1 MMKNKMQ
8 KNNVDKNMRLTF
20 NDEYDLEKVKKLYTL
35 TDDELLQYTNHTE
48 YTHEENK
55 IYISKIKK
63 SLKSIIINN
72 KQSKTIQYELYN
84 CNRLYSKESNSLQYY
99 SNDILHYILPPN
111 SFECDMKNCNP
122 QLLLWLYKKHNL
134 DYKWINYYCENRDK
148 LLEKHNITK
157 HYVMIQMNMDK
168 PNNNKNIDWLNNL
181 LQEVNYNKAML
192 CTYEDDKVSK
202 KYKDEKK
209 NSDNF
214 LSSICSAIVWYYE
227 NQILL
232 EATKLFKCIVPRFD
246 GFITNDN
253 IDMDKLNNITKNYG
267 IIWDKKY
274 ISQVIKINNNID
286 INDILYDINSNEYES
301 IEYFFNKKHCKIINN
316 GTYIRKNSEVEI
328 ELLTKKQMYESY
340 CDIAYEV
347 YNEKTNK
354 YENKVFIDKW
364 ITANPNMIKYN
375 KMDIYPNISQCPKDI
390 YNLWTK
396 FDVETITEYDY
407 LQDDL
412 DYLLNH
418 IKILCGNNEE
428 VYTFVIK
435 YCAHMFYR
443 PEEKIGK
450 MLLFCS
456 KEGTGKG
463 LFYKLLRNMIGT
475 RFYSISDPQKNLLGN
490 FNTSLLNS
498 YVINLEELDWCASKN
513 SADILKNLITETELE
528 VNGKGKDPKLIKSV
542 HRFIGNTNH
551 TAIPFKISPTDRRF
565 CIIRCSDEKIGNT
578 EYFKKLINIIEGT
591 NKKNLEATFYKYLGT
606 IDISDFMYAKIPETE
621 YLQSLKE
628 SFENPIIEFIKDL
641 TIRNYHKDKKTLKY
655 SSCNL
660 FELFNIFV
668 KQDNLKIDWSKKK
681 FERELNETIRT
692 TDNLIKKHKI
702 GTYYYI
708 IDKEK
713 INTKYDLQLDL
724 NLQNEIIEL

>member
-1 MMKNKMQ
+1 MPKKKIND
-8 KNNVDKNMRLTF
+8 NNMRLTF
-20 NDEYDLEKVKKLYTL
+20 NDEYNLEKVKELYTL
-35 TDDELLQYTNHTE
+35 SDDKLLKYTNHTE
-48 YTHEENK
+48 YTKEENK
-55 IYISKIKK
+55 KYISKIKK

-72 KQSKTIQYELYN
+72 KESKTIQYELYD
-84 CNRLYSKESNSLQYY
+84 CNRLFSKESDSLQYY
-99 SNDILHYILPPN
+99 SNDILHYILPQN

-134 DYKWINYYCENRDK
+134 DYKWIKYYCENRDK
-148 LLEKHNITK
+148 LLQKHNITK
-157 HYVMIQMNMDK
+157 QYVIIQLNMDK
-168 PNNNKNIDWLNNL
+168 PTCNKNIDWLDKL
-181 LQEVNYNKAML
+181 LKEVNYNKGKL
-192 CTYEDDKVSK
+192 YSLEEDKVSK
-202 KYKDEKK
+202 KYKEEKK

-227 NQILL
+227 NQILM

-267 IIWDKKY
+267 ITWDKKY
-274 ISQVIKINNNID
+274 ITQVIKIDNNNID

-328 ELLTKKQMYESY
+328 ELLTKKQMHECY
-340 CDIAYEV
+340 CDIPYEV

-354 YENKVFIDKW
+354 YETKIFIDKW
-364 ITANPNMIKYN
+364 IVANPNMIKYR
-375 KMDIYPNISQCPKDI
+375 KMEIYPNIAECPKDI

-396 FDVETITEYDY
+396 FEVETITEYDY
-407 LQDDL
+407 VKEDL

-435 YCAHMFYR
+435 YLAHMFYR

-463 LFYKLLRNMIGT
+463 LFYKLLRNMIGS

-498 YVINLEELDWCASKN
+498 YVINFEELDWCSSKN

-528 VNGKGKDPKLIKSV
+528 INGKSKDGKIIKSV

-565 CIIRCSDEKIGNT
+565 CIIRCSDEKIGDT
-578 EYFKKLINIIEGT
+578 EYFKRLINMIEG
-591 NKKNLEATFYKYLGT
+591 KNRKNIEATFYKYLGT
-606 IDISDFMYAKIPETE
+606 VDITDFMYEKIPQTE
-621 YLQSLKE
+621 YLESLKE
-628 SFENPIIEFIKDL
+628 SFENPLIEFIKDL
-641 TIRNYHKDKKTLKY
+641 TIRNYHKNKNYLKY
-655 SSCNL
+655 SVSNL
-660 FELFNIFV
+660 FELFRNFIE
-668 KQDNLKIDWSKKK
+668 QDNLKLDWSKPK
-681 FERELNETIRT
+681 FTRELNETIRT
-692 TDNLIKKHKI
+692 TNNLITKGKSGAI
-702 GTYYYI
+702 RYYI
-708 IDKEK
+708 LDMNQVNI
-713 INTKYDLQLDL
+713 KYDLQLDL